1 MQGALSTV
9 ATLFAAAIPAQITD
23 LVQGAE
29 HFLKSR
35 DQQKPGAKCWSTLV
49 RNTAGALT
57 PSLSFTWTAP
67 SDNGSGPQTSTRSR
81 PEPHLLCGRAFIY
94 NYLGEMRDVAA
105 GTTQAN
111 GLAQLS

>member
-35 DQQKPGAKCWSTLV
+35 DQ
-49 RNTAGALT
+49 
-57 PSLSFTWTAP
+57 
-67 SDNGSGPQTSTRSR
+67 
-81 PEPHLLCGRAFIY
+81 
-94 NYLGEMRDVAA
+94 
-105 GTTQAN
+105 
-111 GLAQLS
+111 